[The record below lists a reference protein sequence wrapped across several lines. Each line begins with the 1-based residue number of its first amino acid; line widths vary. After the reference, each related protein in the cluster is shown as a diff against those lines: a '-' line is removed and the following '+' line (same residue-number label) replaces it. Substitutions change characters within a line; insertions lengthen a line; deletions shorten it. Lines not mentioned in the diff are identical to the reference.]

1 VAAQP
6 WRDFVDRDRLDV
18 QHVRFG
24 GGMSM
29 TELQIDPELKAW
41 IDPLS
46 TDEYA
51 LLEASILQDGC
62 RDPLVIW
69 AGYLLDGHNRYE
81 ICQKHGIEFSTF
93 EKAGLSTKVDVKIW
107 MIQNQ
112 MGKRNATDFA
122 RTALALK
129 LKPLLEQRARERQST
144 STGGAAPQLR
154 LNSDEAGNRTDESIA
169 KLAGVGR
176 DTVRKVEK
184 IIEKATAEVIEQVRT
199 GEISINAAAKTVAPA
214 KPVLTQAGGEGEPGT
229 LEARVDAR
237 STAGGEHDVSAQ
249 SGRADPDDGAADLV
263 RLAEELQKENE
274 AYQRQIKS
282 LEADDKNAELVRLN
296 TYADQ
301 LNGRLQGEI
310 TTRNEAQK
318 MVKHYA
324 GLLAKICK
332 ALNVE
337 SNKDILSAL
346 ERK

>member
-1 VAAQP
+1 MA
-6 WRDFVDRDRLDV
+6 
-18 QHVRFG
+18 
-24 GGMSM
+24 
-29 TELQIDPELKAW
+29 ELQIDPELKAW

-46 TDEYA
+46 PDEYA

-62 RDPLVIW
+62 RDPLVVW

-129 LKPLLEQRARERQST
+129 LKPLLEQRARERQAHGQT
-144 STGGAAPQLR
+144 APGRTLS
-154 LNSDEAGNRTDESIA
+154 LNSDEALARTDESIA

-199 GEISINAAAKTVAPA
+199 GEISINAAAKTVNPPKAVATPA
-214 KPVLTQAGGEGEPGT
+214 GAQSGPEAAGT
-229 LEARVDAR
+229 RIDAR
-237 STAGGEHDVSAQ
+237 STPGGEQGVQVSAGSNPLIANGTVQ
-249 SGRADPDDGAADLV
+249 GFPSIRAGAGHGGGRVAADVDALDLV

-318 MVKHYA
+318 MAKRYA
-324 GLLAKICK
+324 DLLAKICK

>member
-1 VAAQP
+1 
-6 WRDFVDRDRLDV
+6 
-18 QHVRFG
+18 
-24 GGMSM
+24 MSM

-46 TDEYA
+46 PDEYS

-62 RDPLVIW
+62 RDPLVVS

-129 LKPLLEQRARERQST
+129 LKPLLEQRARERMQAGKVDPTQNSAE
-144 STGGAAPQLR
+144 GAGETRQAV
-154 LNSDEAGNRTDESIA
+154 A
-169 KLAGVGR
+169 KVAGVSH

-199 GEISINAAAKTVAPA
+199 GEISINAAAKTVNPLKAVATP
-214 KPVLTQAGGEGEPGT
+214 PGA
-229 LEARVDAR
+229 E
-237 STAGGEHDVSAQ
+237 SGPKTAGTRMDANSARGAEHDVSAQ
-249 SGRADPDDGAADLV
+249 GGQGSGAAPDVDAPDLV
-263 RLAEELQKENE
+263 RLADELLKENE

-310 TTRNEAQK
+310 ATSNEAQK
-318 MVKHYA
+318 MAKRYA
-324 GLLAKICK
+324 GLLTKICK

-337 SNKDILSAL
+337 SYREILSAL